1 MRIIGALIRRG
12 DKRRALSL
20 IDRFLADRRP
30 AAWNEWAEVVGTD
43 ARKPRFIGDM
53 PHAWIASDFI
63 RSILD
68 AVAYDREDGTL
79 VVGAGVPRRWLG
91 NGTLHVGPLPTY
103 SGSIDLRMHT
113 EGDRIV
119 VDLSGDAH
127 PARLVLRSPDDR
139 PIRKASI
146 DGKAVEH
153 TEHEIE
159 VPRLPARVVFEH

>member
-12 DKRRALSL
+12 DKQRALSL
-20 IDRFLADRRP
+20 IDRLLADRRP

-68 AVAYDREDGTL
+68 ALAYDREDGAL

-91 NGTLHVGPLPTY
+91 TGTLQVGPLPTY
-103 SGSIDLRMHT
+103 SGSLDLRMRA

-119 VDLSGDAH
+119 VELTGDAR
-127 PARLVLRSPDDR
+127 PTRLILRSPADR
-139 PIRKASI
+139 PIRSASV

-153 TEHEIE
+153 TGYEIE
-159 VPRLPARVVFEH
+159 VARLPARVVFEH

>member
-12 DKRRALSL
+12 EKARALSL
-20 IDRFLADRRP
+20 LDHFLADRRP

-53 PHAWIASDFI
+53 PHAWVASDFI

-68 AVAYDREDGTL
+68 AIAYDREDGAL

-91 NGTLHVGPLPTY
+91 NGTLHVGPLPAY
-103 SGSIDLRMHT
+103 SGTIELRMRA

-119 VDLSGDAH
+119 VELSGDAH
-127 PARLVLRSPDDR
+127 PARLIVRSPDDR
-139 PIRKASI
+139 PIRAVSV
-146 DGKAVEH
+146 DGRAVEH
-153 TEHEIE
+153 GDREVV